1 MTQSG
6 RRERPLDAEEGPLQ
20 RFASELRQLR
30 SAAGALSY
38 RELSKRARFSVT
50 ALSEA
55 AGGQTF
61 PSLRVTLAY
70 VKACGGDPDV
80 WRERWEKACL
90 DLMPDNQENEPAKAP
105 YLGLAS
111 FQPEDADRF
120 FGRRDL
126 LEEVCGRLAESPF
139 LAVFGA
145 SGSGKS
151 SLLRAG
157 LLPAVWRGD
166 IASGEAWST
175 MLLTPGTRP
184 VEQLAIHLADLGGIS
199 AASTATD
206 LRADP
211 GAVRVLL
218 RQVLDGRA
226 ETVRLVIVVDQFEE
240 LFTLCRDEDE
250 RRAFV
255 DCLLT
260 AAGEHGPARVVLG
273 VRADFY
279 ARCAQYP
286 ALVTA
291 LRDRQVLVGPM
302 DADDLRAVVRE
313 PAVRAG
319 LTVENALVEAVVAD
333 TADEPG
339 ALPLMSHALV
349 ETWKRRS
356 GGRMTLAAYR
366 QAGGLR
372 GAIARTADRVFDEF
386 DPGEQQ
392 VARDVFLRLTALG
405 EGTEDTK
412 RRVARSELLDRA
424 GAESV
429 AKVLARL
436 TEERLVTVGGDT
448 VEVAH
453 EALIRSWPRLRAWL
467 AQDREALLAHRRLT
481 ETVAEWERHD
491 RDDDLLYRGARLTAW
506 RDDPRQRLNDAERE
520 FLSLSFRVADRERRT
535 RRRRTRAAFGFFVT
549 ATAVVTVLAVLA
561 SMLAGKNAEERELAY
576 SRQLVADARTQAQL
590 DPELGLLL
598 AREAYRVRPGAE
610 TEAALR
616 QAAVDSHVRAGF
628 TGHQGKITGVA
639 FTSDGTHLVTSGADG
654 ALRVRTWAGGQVS
667 GEPVVLRGHR
677 GEVWAPVFSR
687 DGTRVAGAGVDGV
700 VSVWDWRS
708 GKAVLLRG
716 HQDAVWAVSFSP
728 DGQRVASAG
737 QDGTIRVW
745 PVDGVGEPEVLR
757 GHDGRVLGVAFSPDG
772 RTLASSGGDG
782 TVRIWPLDHPG
793 APIVLTGHTSSVEMV
808 QFSPDGRY
816 LATASTDGT
825 ARLWN
830 ATGAGDPVVLG
841 SHDGTAE
848 GVAFSP
854 DGRMVASTGDDG
866 TIRVWNTATRALPT
880 VLRGHRGTVWAAAF
894 SQDGKSLV
902 SVSDDGTARVWDLEP
917 AADLVVLR
925 GHTGKLCCAAF
936 SPDGRRVVSAG
947 KDGTLRFWDLSGR
960 TDPRVLP
967 GGGPMTH
974 VAWSPDGA
982 KVLGVAED
990 GMVRV
995 WPADGGADPVVLRG
1009 LGDKAPQATFS
1020 PDGRR
1025 VAVANGSDV
1034 LPVWDSTGAGKP
1046 MELRAP
1052 VTGYL
1057 YVDWSQDGKR
1067 LAASTNTGQ
1076 IVVWDLARPGE
1087 PVVLHGHRGAVWQL
1101 AFSRDSTHLASAGN
1115 DGSVRVWRT
1124 ADPGDPLVLTG
1135 HQGLVWSVA
1144 FSPDGRSVIT
1154 SGNDGTVRRW
1164 SLDRPGE
1171 ALVFRGFRT
1180 SVKSAGMSAD
1190 GRYLTAH
1197 DDGTVRT
1204 WRCPVCGPIEDVLA
1218 YADQH
1223 VTRELTPEERKAFL
1237 SRPE

>member
-6 RRERPLDAEEGPLQ
+6 RRERSLDPEEGVLQ

-30 SAAGALSY
+30 ESAGGPSY
-38 RELSKRARFSVT
+38 RELSRRARYSVT

-70 VKACGGDPDV
+70 VKACGGDLGV
-80 WRERWEKACL
+80 WRERWETACL
-90 DLMPDNQENEPAKAP
+90 DLMPYNQENDPAKAP

-111 FQPEDADRF
+111 FQPEDTDRF
-120 FGRRDL
+120 FGRQAL
-126 LEEVCGRLAESPF
+126 LEEVCVRLAEVQF

-157 LLPAVWRGD
+157 LLPAIWRGD
-166 IASGEAWST
+166 VASGEAWPT
-175 MLLTPGTRP
+175 ILLTPGSRP
-184 VEQLAIHLADLGGIS
+184 VEQLAIHIANLGSIS
-199 AASTATD
+199 AASVAAD

-211 GAVRVLL
+211 GAIPVLL
-218 RQVLDGRA
+218 RQVLARQA
-226 ETVRLVIVVDQFEE
+226 ESVRLVIVVDQFEE
-240 LFTLCRDEDE
+240 IFTLCRDEDE
-250 RRAFV
+250 RRGFV
-255 DCLLT
+255 DCLLA
-260 AAGEHGPARVVLG
+260 AAGENSPARVVLG

-279 ARCAQYP
+279 ARCAEFP

-302 DADDLRAVVRE
+302 DAEDLRSVVRE
-313 PAVRAG
+313 PAARAG
-319 LTVENALVEAVVAD
+319 LAVENALVEAVLAD
-333 TADEPG
+333 VADEPG

-356 GGRMTLAAYR
+356 GDRMTLAAYR
-366 QAGGLR
+366 HAGGLR
-372 GAIARTADRVFDEF
+372 GAIARTADRVFDGF
-386 DPGEQQ
+386 DAGEQR
-392 VARDVFLRLTALG
+392 VARDVFLRMTALG

-412 RRVARSELLDRA
+412 RRVLRSELLDCPDP
-424 GAESV
+424 ESV
-429 AKVLARL
+429 ARVLARL

-467 AQDREALLAHRRLT
+467 AQDRDALVAHRRLT
-481 ETVAEWERHD
+481 EAVAEWERHD
-491 RDDDLLYRGARLTAW
+491 REDDLLYRGARLTAW
-506 RDDPRQRLNDAERE
+506 RDDSQERLNDVERE
-520 FLSLSFRVADRERRT
+520 FLSLSFRVADRERRA
-535 RRRRTRAAFGFFVT
+535 RRRRARAFFGVLVT

-561 SMLAGKNAEERELAY
+561 LMLANRNAEERELAY

-616 QAAVDSHVRAGF
+616 QAAVDSYVRASF
-628 TGHQGKITGVA
+628 AGHQGKITGVA
-639 FTSDGTHLVTSGADG
+639 FAPDGRHLVTSGADG
-654 ALRVRTWAGGQVS
+654 ALRVWTWADGRVS

-677 GEVWAPVFSR
+677 GEVWTPVFSP
-687 DGTRVAGAGVDGV
+687 DGTRIAAAGFDGV

-772 RTLASSGGDG
+772 RTLASSGGDF
-782 TVRIWPLDHPG
+782 TVRIWPLDRPG
-793 APIVLTGHTSSVEMV
+793 APIVLTGHTNSVEMV

-830 ATGAGDPVVLG
+830 ATGTGDPVVLG

-848 GVAFSP
+848 GVVFSP
-854 DGRMVASTGDDG
+854 DGRMVASTGGDG
-866 TIRVWNTATRALPT
+866 TIRVWNAATRALPT
-880 VLRGHRGTVWAAAF
+880 VLRGHRGPVWAAAF
-894 SQDGKSLV
+894 SRDGKSLV
-902 SVSDDGTARVWDLEP
+902 SVSDDGTARVWDVDT
-917 AADLVVLR
+917 ADDVVVMR
-925 GHTGKLCCAAF
+925 GHTGPPCCAAF
-936 SPDGRRVVSAG
+936 SSDGHRVASAG
-947 KDGTLRFWDLSGR
+947 ADGTVRIW
-960 TDPRVLP
+960 
-967 GGGPMTH
+967 GP
-974 VAWSPDGA
+974 
-982 KVLGVAED
+982 
-990 GMVRV
+990 
-995 WPADGGADPVVLRG
+995 DPVVLSG
-1009 LGDKAPQATFS
+1009 GGPAAQLSWS

-1025 VAVANGSDV
+1025 VAAVDQDGNVRVWPTDGRTDPAV
-1034 LPVWDSTGAGKP
+1034 LPARITHESQATFSPDSRRIATADGTDVIRIWDETGRST
-1046 MELRAP
+1046 ELRADAGGLLFP
-1052 VTGYL
+1052 V
-1057 YVDWSQDGKR
+1057 WSPDGR
-1067 LAASTNTGQ
+1067 WLAVSSSSGAV
-1076 IVVWDLARPGE
+1076 VVWDLARPGE
-1087 PVVLHGHRGAVWQL
+1087 PVMLHGHRGAVWQL

-1124 ADPGDPLVLTG
+1124 ADFGDPVVLTG
-1135 HQGLVWSVA
+1135 HQGLVWSVS
-1144 FSPDGRSVIT
+1144 FSPDGRYMIT
-1154 SGNDGTVRRW
+1154 SGNDSTVRRW

-1171 ALVFRGFRT
+1171 SLVFHGFRT
-1180 SVKSAGMSAD
+1180 SVKSAGLSAD

-1204 WRCPVCGPIEDVLA
+1204 WRCPVCGPIGDVLA
-1218 YADQH
+1218 YADRH
-1223 VTRELTPEERKAFL
+1223 VTRELSPEERKAFL
-1237 SRPE
+1237 RRPE

>member
-1 MTQSG
+1 M
-6 RRERPLDAEEGPLQ
+6 
-20 RFASELRQLR
+20 RQLR
-30 SAAGALSY
+30 SAAGGLSY
-38 RELSKRARFSVT
+38 RELSKRARYSVT

-80 WRERWEKACL
+80 WRERWEKTCL
-90 DLMPDNQENEPAKAP
+90 DLMPDTQENDPAKAP

-126 LEEVCGRLAESPF
+126 LEELCARLAESPF

-157 LLPAVWRGD
+157 LLPAIRRGD
-166 IASGEAWST
+166 IAPGEAWPT
-175 MLLTPGTRP
+175 ILLTPGTRP
-184 VEQLAIHLADLGGIS
+184 VEQLAIHLANLGGIS
-199 AASTATD
+199 AASMVTD

-211 GAVRVLL
+211 GAVRVLS
-218 RQVLDGRA
+218 RQVLAGRA
-226 ETVRLVIVVDQFEE
+226 ETVRLVILVDQFEE
-240 LFTLCRDEDE
+240 VFTLCRDEDE

-260 AAGEHGPARVVLG
+260 AAGEDSPARVVLG

-356 GGRMTLAAYR
+356 GDRMTLAAYR

-412 RRVARSELLDRA
+412 RRVARSELLDCA

-506 RDDPRQRLNDAERE
+506 RDDSRQRLNDAERE
-520 FLSLSFRVADRERRT
+520 FLSRSFQVADRERRT

-561 SMLAGKNAEERELAY
+561 LILAGKNAEERELAY
-576 SRQLVADARTQAQL
+576 SRQLIAEARTQAQL

-616 QAAVDSHVRAGF
+616 QAAMDSHVRAGL
-628 TGHQGKITGVA
+628 TGHEGKITGVA
-639 FTSDGTHLVTSGADG
+639 FSTDGRQLVTSGADG
-654 ALRVRTWAGGQVS
+654 ALRVWTWTNGGVP
-667 GEPVVLRGHR
+667 EKDPVVLRGHR
-677 GEVWAPVFSR
+677 GEVWTPVFSR
-687 DGTRVAGAGVDGV
+687 DGTRIAAAGGDGV
-700 VSVWDWRS
+700 VSVWDLKTGR
-708 GKAVLLRG
+708 AVLLRG

-737 QDGTIRVW
+737 QDGTIRIW
-745 PVDGVGEPEVLR
+745 RADGTGEPDVLR
-757 GHDGRVLGVAFSPDG
+757 GHDGRVLGIAFSPDG
-772 RTLASSGGDG
+772 RSLASSGGDG
-782 TVRIWPLDHPG
+782 TVRIWPLDRAG
-793 APIVLTGHTSSVEMV
+793 APIVLTGHRNSVEMV
-808 QFSPDGRY
+808 QFSPDGRHV
-816 LATASTDGT
+816 ATASTDGT
-825 ARLWN
+825 VRLWDV
-830 ATGAGDPVVLG
+830 TGSGDPVVLG

-848 GVAFSP
+848 GLAFSP
-854 DGRMVASTGDDG
+854 DGRLVASTGDDG
-866 TIRVWNTATRALPT
+866 TIRVWNAGTRAPAI

-894 SQDGKSLV
+894 SQDGKFLV

-974 VAWSPDGA
+974 VAWSPDGTR
-982 KVLGVAED
+982 VLGVAED

-1046 MELRAP
+1046 MELRAS

-1057 YVDWSQDGKR
+1057 YVDWSPDGKR
-1067 LAASTNTGQ
+1067 LAASTDTGE

-1087 PVVLHGHRGAVWQL
+1087 PVVLRGHRGAVWRL
-1101 AFSRDSTHLASAGN
+1101 SFSPDSTRVASAGN
-1115 DGSVRVWRT
+1115 DGSARVWRVSG
-1124 ADPGDPLVLTG
+1124 DGDPVVLTG
-1135 HQGLVWSVA
+1135 HQGLVWSA
-1144 FSPDGRSVIT
+1144 TFTQDNRYVIT

-1171 ALVFRGFRT
+1171 SLVFRGFRA
-1180 SVKSAGMSAD
+1180 SVERVTTSAD
-1190 GRYLTAH
+1190 GRYLSAH

-1204 WRCPVCGPIEDVLA
+1204 WRCPVCGPIGEVLA

-1223 VTRELTPEERKAFL
+1223 VTRELTPEERRAFL
-1237 SRPE
+1237 RRPE